1 MLKQEEHIYEF
12 GSFRLNVEAK
22 LFLRESRPVPL
33 NPKTFELLAI
43 LVRRSG
49 CLVEKEELLR
59 ELWPDSIVE
68 ESNLTQNIY
77 LLRKALGEDL
87 HGDVYIKTVPR
98 RGYRFVAEV
107 RKVQDDLKAQSP
119 DDLKDSVDHRHVIES
134 LAPVEEVADES
145 PQVARPE
152 PRINLQPTVTGSRHG
167 WKLRAALIA
176 TFIALSLMAA
186 LAFYRDSAR
195 LKRQATHPK
204 IRAIAVLPFRTLGA
218 ESQSEMLG
226 LGMADAIIIKMSK
239 LQQIPVLPTSAII
252 KYTGRALDPVATG
265 RDLGVDVVLDGT
277 VQRSG
282 ARIRVTVHLINLDD
296 GRTLWSEVYDEPF
309 TDIFAVQD
317 TISEHVAESLKP
329 DLSGEEKAQL
339 AKRYTDNMEAYE
351 AYVRG
356 IYFWNKRSE
365 DGLEKAIRYFQQAV
379 EKDPSF
385 ALAYAGLADASGLIG
400 YFGYKLL
407 SFDEA
412 HTKAK
417 AAALRA
423 LELDETLSE
432 AHTAMAM
439 IKEIYEWD
447 KTGAEQEHR
456 RAISLNPNSAIAHL
470 RYSAY
475 LNEQN
480 RHEEAFQETQRA
492 RALDPLS
499 AVVNFNLGLNFYYRH
514 DYEQAADYCRK
525 SIEIEPDYV
534 PPRLIL
540 GMIYDGMKLYTEAIA
555 QFTTARN
562 VARGHLYP
570 QALEGLGYT
579 YVAMG
584 RKAEAQKMLAELDQL
599 AKQNE
604 FVLFCKISILARLG
618 QMKEAFRLLDQQFKD
633 TSVLPYWLKVDPK
646 YESLRADPA
655 YKEFLR
661 RHNFSV

>member
-1 MLKQEEHIYEF
+1 
-12 GSFRLNVEAK
+12 V
-22 LFLRESRPVPL
+22 
-33 NPKTFELLAI
+33 
-43 LVRRSG
+43 
-49 CLVEKEELLR
+49 
-59 ELWPDSIVE
+59 
-68 ESNLTQNIY
+68 
-77 LLRKALGEDL
+77 
-87 HGDVYIKTVPR
+87 
-98 RGYRFVAEV
+98 
-107 RKVQDDLKAQSP
+107 
-119 DDLKDSVDHRHVIES
+119 
-134 LAPVEEVADES
+134 
-145 PQVARPE
+145 
-152 PRINLQPTVTGSRHG
+152 
-167 WKLRAALIA
+167 
-176 TFIALSLMAA
+176 
-186 LAFYRDSAR
+186 
-195 LKRQATHPK
+195 
-204 IRAIAVLPFRTLGA
+204 
-218 ESQSEMLG
+218 
-226 LGMADAIIIKMSK
+226 
-239 LQQIPVLPTSAII
+239 
-252 KYTGRALDPVATG
+252 
-265 RDLGVDVVLDGT
+265 T
-277 VQRSG
+277 VQLLS
-282 ARIRVTVHLINLDD
+282 LDD

-329 DLSGEEKAQL
+329 GLSGEEKAKL
-339 AKRYTDNMEAYE
+339 AKRYTDNTEAYE

-365 DGLEKAIRYFQQAV
+365 NGLEKAIGYFQQAV

-407 SFDEA
+407 SLDEA
-412 HTKAK
+412 HTRAK

-447 KTGAEQEHR
+447 KAGAEQEHR
-456 RAISLNPNSAIAHL
+456 RAVALNPNSAIAHL

-480 RHEEAFQETQRA
+480 RPEEAFHETQRA

-499 AVVNFNLGLNFYYRH
+499 AVVNFNLGLSYYYRH
-514 DYEQAADYCRK
+514 DYEQAADHCRK
-525 SIEIEPDYV
+525 AIEIEPDYV

-540 GMIYDGMKLYTEAIA
+540 GMIYDEMKLYTEAIA

-562 VARGHLYP
+562 IARGHLYP

-584 RKAEAQKMLAELDQL
+584 RRAEAQEMLLELDKI
-599 AKQNE
+599 ARQNE
-604 FVLFCKISILARLG
+604 FVQFCKISILARLG
-618 QMKEAFRLLDQQFKD
+618 EMKEAFRLLEQQFKD
-633 TSVLPYWLKVDPK
+633 ASVLPYWLKTDPK

-661 RHNFSV
+661 RHNFSVQERE